1 MADRERRY
9 QQTREIH
16 LSKRQKLNRLKELSR
31 MYALY
36 EPHKAACKESQ
47 SLKGFARLKYDKE
60 HKDSL
65 EKRPEMRERM
75 YKLLNEGR
83 QQNKM
88 QSRGKR
94 REEEI

>member
-1 MADRERRY
+1 MIAKVADRERRY

-16 LSKRQKLNRLKELSR
+16 LSKRELSG

-65 EKRPEMRERM
+65 EKHPEMRGEDCPKTQM
-75 YKLLNEGR
+75 V
-83 QQNKM
+83 QNFLPLVI
-88 QSRGKR
+88 GK
-94 REEEI
+94 